1 MRLWKHDDDQ
11 RHGGQALV
19 ENRSETCAEHSGSRI
34 LRGRHESGRVPSR
47 RGLGKTKHTEL
58 KYFWLQVATTSGH
71 CPGGEEELLEGTE
84 KTRIRSLA
92 ATLNYM
98 SLDRSDVQYA
108 AKEICTMMVNPTR
121 RLEKV
126 EEGM

>member
-34 LRGRHESGRVPSR
+34 LRGRHESGRGPSR

-58 KYFWLQVATTSGH
+58 KYFWLQVATTSGN

-84 KTRIRSLA
+84 KTRIRNLHESGQVGCA
-92 ATLNYM
+92 
-98 SLDRSDVQYA
+98 
-108 AKEICTMMVNPTR
+108 ICR
-121 RLEKV
+121 
-126 EEGM
+126 EGDMHDDGEPDTETGKG